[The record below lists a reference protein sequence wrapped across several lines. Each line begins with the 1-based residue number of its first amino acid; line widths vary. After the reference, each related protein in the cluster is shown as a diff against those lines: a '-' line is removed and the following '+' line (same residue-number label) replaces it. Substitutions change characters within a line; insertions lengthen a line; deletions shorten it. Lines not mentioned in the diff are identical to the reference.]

1 MVLVGPVMANT
12 SERLASTLRSAIL
25 TGRLRP
31 GDALPSERDLAET
44 HEVNRSSV
52 REAVKRLEA
61 WGLVQVRH
69 GGATKVRDF
78 LLSAGIDLIPHLLEA
93 SGPVAPE
100 VLHDLHEVRAMLLG
114 WSAEQ
119 AAVKADAASI
129 SRLDALVRRMEDA
142 RGKAATLQEL
152 DYEFFQQLVAIT
164 GNRVLALFANV
175 VRDVYLAGRDRF
187 LPMYGPGVFEVGHHQ
202 RLVGALRA
210 RDPAAAGAAMRA
222 HALSPIGLN
231 ANGKAPS

>member
-1 MVLVGPVMANT
+1 MNT
-12 SERLASTLRSAIL
+12 RTSAPERTGVAERLADSLRSSIL
-25 TGRLRP
+25 TGRLQP

-44 HEVNRSSV
+44 HAVNRSSV
-52 REAVKRLEA
+52 REAVRRLEA

-69 GGATKVRDF
+69 GGATRVRDF

-100 VLHDLHEVRAMLLG
+100 VLGDLHEVRAMLLG

-119 AAVKADAASI
+119 AAIKADAASI
-129 SRLDALVRRMEDA
+129 ARLDALVRRMQDP
-142 RGKAATLQEL
+142 RSKPATLQEL

-187 LPMYGPGVFEVGHHQ
+187 LPMYAPGVFDAGHHQ
-202 RLVGALRA
+202 RLVAALRA
-210 RDPAAAGAAMRA
+210 RDPAAAGTAMRA
-222 HALSPIGLN
+222 HALSPLERST
-231 ANGKAPS
+231 P